1 MNSMVI
7 QEESKDIIEDSP
19 FNRLV
24 LAEMERE
31 RLYSTFALVDE
42 FNEIASSWLEF
53 SDFCAKSLFNLANLS
68 FLLYERYLDEFN
80 RDKQQIEI
88 NFERKNF
95 IIKRIEN
102 LQQFQME
109 AAILMI
115 LYADIVNTGIFA
127 SNPAKNFCYLNIEG
141 YKVLEKISSTYFD
154 TTHPRASSIEDI
166 MVKLFTISQK
176 VQIVKILN
184 DSPIKKAKETSFIQ
198 EQLELERLLADFEF
212 NFISKL
218 IEELGKRWW
227 WYDPIA
233 VHFSYERAMKHLEK
247 TLTLLEYSE
256 ENVLQIK
263 EEINIKLSTIDKI
276 WRNKT
281 LIDHF
286 YRITLEA
293 AKKDN
298 FIASIEYLNLI
309 LGLIDE
315 IVEYLQDNI
324 HSENE
329 EQLNEEIQE
338 RKTDLKI
345 FHIVAKL
352 AFSVAEIINRQTS
365 IDDKWLKEKLTE
377 IENICKDSSL
387 FSSLSYLSEIVYIYQ
402 SFVQTAKIG
411 ILKKQKI
418 DKILNNAIA
427 QFEYYIVKLEN
438 GLKKIANDFYKK
450 VHKGT
455 IKSTDFKNYLKS
467 IEELK
472 YISFFLPNLEQ
483 KLNLTREIESMECY
497 IKSIAVLEQSQ
508 SLELSEIEKL
518 IYYSKAHYFSNKALD
533 LSQSKEKAII
543 PDIWLE
549 EQFLKTFTEGRE
561 VELKLF
567 ELSRQ
572 FLFLNKVID
581 EIAYCFDISEK
592 RQEKIENYGTI
603 IQFHFRKFELFE
615 IINKQIE
622 ENCLETLK
630 YKEMAD
636 ETVSIR
642 DKNINWQIIEAK
654 KILASSADKLTKALK
669 KCALGYAADRVKDN
683 YKAAVLFNE
692 SYKLVQEACNIL
704 DPLTAYDE
712 QFADLAKTTYE
723 FNLFLKELERLEL
736 EKKKIN
742 EFPLEKVLSLIK
754 KIIFFS

>member
-1 MNSMVI
+1 MVI

-53 SDFCAKSLFNLANLS
+53 SDFCAKSLFNLTNLS

-88 NFERKNF
+88 NFERKSF

-115 LYADIVNTGIFA
+115 LYADIVNTGIFE
-127 SNPAKNFCYLNIEG
+127 SKPAENFCYLNIEG

-154 TTHPRASSIEDI
+154 STHPRSSSIEDI

-184 DSPIKKAKETSFIQ
+184 DSPIKKAKEPSFIQ
-198 EQLELERLLADFEF
+198 EQLELERLLASFEF
-212 NFISKL
+212 DFIAKL

-233 VHFSYERAMKHLEK
+233 IHFSYERAMKHIEK
-247 TLTLLEYSE
+247 SLSLLEYSE

-263 EEINIKLSTIDKI
+263 EEIKNKISTIDKI
-276 WRNKT
+276 WRNKA

-298 FIASIEYLNLI
+298 FVASIEYLNLI

-315 IVEYLQDNI
+315 IIEYFQNNNVHLE
-324 HSENE
+324 SE
-329 EQLNEEIQE
+329 EQFYEEIEE
-338 RKTDLKI
+338 RKNDLKV
-345 FHIVAKL
+345 FHIVVRL
-352 AFSVAEIINRQTS
+352 AFSVAEIINKQTS
-365 IDDKWLKEKLTE
+365 IDKALLEEKLTE
-377 IENICKDSSL
+377 IEKICKDSSL
-387 FSSLSYLSEIVYIYQ
+387 FSNINYFSEIVYVYQ
-402 SFVQTAKIG
+402 GFVQTARIG
-411 ILKKQKI
+411 ILKKQKTE
-418 DKILNNAIA
+418 KILNNAIA

-438 GLKKIANDFYKK
+438 SLTKIANDFYKK

-455 IKSTDFKNYLKS
+455 LKSTDFKNYLKK

-497 IKSIAVLEQSQ
+497 IKSIAALKQSQ
-508 SLELSEIEKL
+508 SQELSEIEKL

-543 PDIWLE
+543 PDSWLE

-592 RQEKIENYGTI
+592 KKEKIENYETVL
-603 IQFHFRKFELFE
+603 QFHFRKFELFE
-615 IINKQIE
+615 IINRQIE
-622 ENCLETLK
+622 ENCLESLK
-630 YKEMAD
+630 YREISND
-636 ETVSIR
+636 IVII
-642 DKNINWQIIEAK
+642 DKNVNWQIIEAK
-654 KILASSADKLTKALK
+654 KILASSADKLIKALK
-669 KCALGYAADRVKDN
+669 KCALGYAADRNKDN

-692 SYKLVQEACNIL
+692 GYKLVQEACNIL
-704 DPLTAYDE
+704 DPLTTYDK

-736 EKKKIN
+736 EKKKIK
-742 EFPLEKVLSLIK
+742 EFPLEKVLSLVK